1 MINGKRSA
9 QPGLPLG
16 LHSRRRSSTFGV
28 PTRFRPRRILLL
40 TVIISISIVYV
51 YLRRPSSQPRRQQ
64 QRGITKR
71 GQKPFTEG
79 ERQNR
84 NPLANRRPKHYYRP
98 DGHLDVN
105 FEATHPIFELISRAE
120 KAWGVKHEKAS
131 KTLDQAVAEYRRRY
145 NRPPPLGFDK
155 WWEYVQQHKVLLPD
169 EYDRIYHDIEPFWA
183 IEPTELA
190 KSQSQL
196 EAQAGSF
203 TMVSDARKVTFEVQ
217 LPPNNSGS
225 PEALTANHGLRKRAE
240 DQAELLEAVQE
251 WLPEFRATFANG
263 KLPSQIVTA
272 HMRDS
277 AVRAARQGKLAE
289 NVNLESKRR
298 VGWAAACSP
307 SSALAKSRSPPVP
320 DITAIWTNSS
330 KSLVHDH
337 PATMDACRNPSIVH
351 LSGLLQSQNPH
362 PPAASLLP
370 SFTTCTTTLHN
381 DILSVPVDDL
391 RSTYSSG
398 VTWNQKQHSKLY
410 WRGNSAG
417 ALYDVAHPHWN
428 LTHRVRLVEATN
440 SNDGEIYV
448 LPGAENRLETI
459 GSCERVETGW
469 LNEDWMDVKFVG
481 KPLGCETKKGGVSLC
496 AELETRFE
504 FKPKWAD
511 EEQAM
516 QWRYLIDIDEVGCS
530 SRFRRLL
537 NSRSLVLKATIHPE
551 WYTDRIQPW
560 LHYIPLKYDY
570 SDLYDV
576 LAFFLGDVHGK
587 AKGNDAMAASIG
599 VAGRKWATTYWRR
612 EDMVAYVFRLFLEYA
627 RVMSP
632 NRNTMNYG
640 S

>member
-1 MINGKRSA
+1 MINRKQSS

-16 LHSRRRSSTFGV
+16 LHSRRRSSTFGL
-28 PTRFRPRRILLL
+28 PTRFRPRRILLF
-40 TVIISISIVYV
+40 TVLISISIVYI
-51 YLRRPSSQPRRQQ
+51 YLRQPSPQPQHGQ
-64 QRGITKR
+64 QRGIPKR
-71 GQKPFTEG
+71 GQKSFPEG

-98 DGHLDVN
+98 DGHIDVN
-105 FEATHPIFELISRAE
+105 FEAAHPIFELISRAD

-131 KTLDQAVAEYRRRY
+131 KTLDQAVSEYRKRY

-155 WWEYVQQHKVLLPD
+155 WWEYVQQHRVLLPD

-190 KSQSQL
+190 RSQSHL
-196 EAQAGSF
+196 EAQTGSF
-203 TMVSDARKVTFEVQ
+203 TIVSDAGQITVEVQ
-217 LPPNNSGS
+217 LPSADPDGL
-225 PEALTANHGLRKRAE
+225 EALAANHGLRKRAE
-240 DQAELLEAVQE
+240 DQADLLKAVQE
-251 WLPEFRATFANG
+251 WLPDFRATFAND

-277 AVRAARQGKLAE
+277 AVQAARQGKVLDS
-289 NVNLESKRR
+289 VNLESKRR

-307 SSALAKSRSPPVP
+307 SSALVKSRSLPVP

-337 PATMDACRNPSIVH
+337 PATMDACRNPSVIH

-362 PPAASLLP
+362 NLATSLLP

-381 DILSVPVDDL
+381 DILSVPVDDV
-391 RSTYSSG
+391 RSTYSGGS
-398 VTWNQKQHSKLY
+398 TWNQKQHSKLH

-417 ALYDVAHPHWN
+417 ALYDAAHPHWN
-428 LTHRVRLVEATN
+428 LTHRVRLVEAAN
-440 SNDGEIYV
+440 SKGGEVYV

-469 LNEDWMDVKFVG
+469 LNEDWMDVKFIG
-481 KPLGCETKKGGVSLC
+481 RPLGCEAGKGTMC
-496 AELETRFE
+496 AELEKRFE
-504 FKPKWAD
+504 FKPKWED
-511 EEQAM
+511 EEQAT
-516 QWRYLIDIDEVGCS
+516 QWKYLIDIDEVGCS

-537 NSRSLVLKATIHPE
+537 DSRSLVLKTTIHPE

-560 LHYIPLKYDY
+560 LHYIPIKYDY
-570 SDLYDV
+570 SDVYDV

-587 AKGNDAMAASIG
+587 AKGHDAMAASIG
-599 VAGRKWATTYWRR
+599 SAGRKWATTYWRR

-632 NRNTMNYG
+632 NRNTMNYEG
-640 S
+640 P